1 MDEPVIDLGEQP
13 RDGEGESLPGGEP
26 APRPPLTRRL
36 LVLAGIG
43 LLAVGFV
50 AGMAV
55 QRAATPAPAPTPS
68 PSVLDYYQVDP
79 QLLGCGAINHNDNPG
94 WVSTDNRCSGTVQSI
109 HGHTVALA
117 VDPHA
122 TIMFTVGVDTELTG
136 LSSIDKLHPGQYV
149 IVRLVAEYHRPPHA
163 AWLMVS

>member
-13 RDGEGESLPGGEP
+13 RDGEGDDEPAGEP
-26 APRPPLTRRL
+26 APRRPLTRRL

-55 QRAATPAPAPTPS
+55 QRAATPAPTPS
-68 PSVLDYYQVDP
+68 PSVLDYYKVDP
-79 QLLGCGAINHNDNPG
+79 QVLGCGAINHNDNPG

-109 HGHTVALA
+109 HGRTVTLTLA
-117 VDPHA
+117 PDV
-122 TIMFTVGVDTELTG
+122 TIMFTVGADTELTG
-136 LSSIDKLHPGQYV
+136 LSSIDKLHSGLYV
-149 IVRLVAEYHRPPHA
+149 TVRLITEYDQPPHA
-163 AWLMVS
+163 TWLMVA